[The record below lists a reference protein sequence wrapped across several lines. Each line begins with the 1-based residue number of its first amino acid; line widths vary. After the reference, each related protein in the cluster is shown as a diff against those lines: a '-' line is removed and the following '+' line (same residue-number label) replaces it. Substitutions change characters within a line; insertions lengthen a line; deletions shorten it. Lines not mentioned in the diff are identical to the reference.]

1 MIGHAMKT
9 ILKFLSLLAFA
20 VLSACGG
27 GGGGGGVAGTS
38 SGITTDA
45 DGRVGNIPK
54 ALVIIPSNAQTQ

>member
-1 MIGHAMKT
+1 MKT
-9 ILKFLSLLAFA
+9 ISKFLFLLSFA

-27 GGGGGGVAGTS
+27 GGGGGGVAAAD
-38 SGITTDA
+38 GITTDA

>member
-1 MIGHAMKT
+1 MKT
-9 ILKFLSLLAFA
+9 ISKFLFLLSFA

-27 GGGGGGVAGTS
+27 GGGGGVVAAD
-38 SGITTDA
+38 GITTDA